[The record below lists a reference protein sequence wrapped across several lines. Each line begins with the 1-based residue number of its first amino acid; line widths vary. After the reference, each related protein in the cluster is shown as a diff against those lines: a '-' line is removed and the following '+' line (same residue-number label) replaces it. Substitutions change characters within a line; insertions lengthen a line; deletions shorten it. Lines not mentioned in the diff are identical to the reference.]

1 MIMSETRKTLI
12 IGGAG
17 LLLLVVAF
25 ATAPRPSTPDDFS
38 DRGETFFPDFT
49 DPNAATTLEVV
60 DFSEETAAARPFKVT
75 FQDGLWTI
83 PSHFGYPA
91 DGKDRLAKTAAGL
104 IGLRKDDFRSSN
116 LADQEACGV
125 VDPLDDKASTL
136 KGRGK
141 RVTIKDKNGQV
152 LADLIFGKK
161 LEGHPDYRFVRVPG
175 QNRIYVTHTD
185 LDISTKFTDWIEKDL
200 LLIDPDKIEQLTLRD
215 YSINER
221 MGTIDQHDVLQLTRK
236 NGNWT
241 ANRTRANQEVDSAK
255 MGQLTRAIDG
265 LTIVDVRTK
274 PAGLTE
280 DLKRSGGKIPLSR
293 ENAVALQNEG
303 YYFTRDGN
311 LVSNEGELEV
321 ASAEGIRYLLR
332 FGEVV
337 AGSADESNSSGEQ
350 GAPAAKSKS
359 ENRYLFIT
367 TSFDKSLLD
376 KEPPQA
382 RDRSFEKKSKDKW
395 TDQDREN
402 QAIQAKHDAWEKKLE
417 DGRKKAQELNERFAG
432 WYYVISGDSFDKI
445 HIKRSD
451 LIKAKKS

>member
-1 MIMSETRKTLI
+1 MSETRKTLI

-25 ATAPRPSTPDDFS
+25 ATVPRPSTPDDFS
-38 DRGETFFPDFT
+38 DRGEAFFPGFS

-75 FQDGLWTI
+75 FHDGRWTI
-83 PSHFGYPA
+83 PSHFDYPA

-104 IGLRKDDFRSSN
+104 IGLKKDDFRSSN

-125 VDPLDDKASTL
+125 IDPLDERASSL

-141 RVTIKDKNGQV
+141 RVTIKDKNGQI

-161 LEGHPDYRFVRVPG
+161 LDGHPDYRFVRVPG
-175 QNRIYVTHTD
+175 QNRIYVTHSD

-200 LLIDPDKIEQLTLRD
+200 LLIDPEKIQQVTLRD
-215 YSINER
+215 YSVDTR
-221 MGTIDQHDVLQLTRK
+221 RGTIDQHDVLELTR
-236 NGNWT
+236 NGGKWT
-241 ANRTRANQEVDSAK
+241 ANRMRGNQEVDSAK
-255 MGQLTRAIDG
+255 MSQLTRAIDG

-274 PAGLTE
+274 PPGLTE
-280 DLKRSGGKIPLSR
+280 DLKRSGGKVPLSR
-293 ENAVALQNEG
+293 ENAVALQTEG

-311 LVSNEGELEV
+311 LVSNEGELAV

-395 TDQDREN
+395 TDQEREN

>member
-1 MIMSETRKTLI
+1 MSQTRKTLI

-17 LLLLVVAF
+17 LLLLAVAF

-75 FQDGLWTI
+75 FHNGRWTI
-83 PSHFGYPA
+83 PSHFDYPA

-104 IGLRKDDFRSSN
+104 IGLKKDDFRSSN

-125 VDPLDDKASTL
+125 VDPLDEKASTL

-141 RVTIKDKNGQV
+141 RVTIKNKDGQV

-161 LEGHPDYRFVRVPG
+161 LDGHPDYRFVRVPG

-200 LLIDPDKIEQLTLRD
+200 LLVDPDKIRQVTLRD
-215 YSINER
+215 YSIDER
-221 MGTIDQHDVLQLTRK
+221 RGAIDQHDVLDLTRSGGK
-236 NGNWT
+236 WT
-241 ANRTRANQEVDSAK
+241 ANRMRANQEVDSAK
-255 MGQLTRAIDG
+255 MGQLTRAVDG

-274 PAGLTE
+274 PPGLTE
-280 DLKRSGGKIPLSR
+280 DLKRSGGKVPLSR
-293 ENAVALQNEG
+293 ENAVALQNKG
-303 YYFTRDGN
+303 YYFTRDGS

-321 ASAEGIRYLLR
+321 ASAEGVRYLLR
-332 FGEVV
+332 FGEIV
-337 AGSADESNSSGEQ
+337 ASSADESSPGGERE
-350 GAPAAKSKS
+350 AASEKNKS

-382 RDRSFEKKSKDKW
+382 KDRGFEKKAKDKW
-395 TDQDREN
+395 TNQDREN
-402 QAIQAKHDAWEKKLE
+402 QAIQAKHDDWEKKLE
-417 DGRKKAQELNERFAG
+417 EGRKKAQDLNERFAG

-445 HIKRSD
+445 HVKRSD
-451 LIKAKKS
+451 LVKAKTS

>member
-1 MIMSETRKTLI
+1 MSETRKTLI

-200 LLIDPDKIEQLTLRD
+200 LLVDPDKIEQLTLRD

-241 ANRTRANQEVDSAK
+241 ANRMRANQEVDSVK

-350 GAPAAKSKS
+350 GGPAAKSKS

-382 RDRSFEKKSKDKW
+382 KDRSFEKKAKDQW

-402 QAIQAKHDAWEKKLE
+402 QAIQAKHDAWQKKFDE
-417 DGRKKAQELNERFAG
+417 GKKKAQDLNERFAG

-445 HIKRSD
+445 HVKRSD
-451 LIKAKKS
+451 VLKAKTS